1 MKTFDIIRKESGQS
15 IGVGVIFPDN
25 KVALQWYDI
34 KSIVIHENIE
44 DVISIHCNGDL
55 YNDYY

>member
-25 KVALQWYDI
+25 KVAL
-34 KSIVIHENIE
+34 
-44 DVISIHCNGDL
+44 
-55 YNDYY
+55 